1 MAEKSLRVQENNK
14 TFFGKIT
21 KTLTKILIPTKVGI
35 NGIIIGVKR
44 NNLIKAFENYN
55 NLETNDT
62 EKQETLSKKY
72 EDMYALYLE
81 SIDKYIMDS
90 IYNKVKSE
98 NATDFEKNALSN
110 YYTIIQLK
118 DTQYLEY
125 KYRKQKYLIEL
136 DYESINQ
143 NKEKLIERYK
153 RFYASKME
161 NLYKGILKNYSIQ
174 LADSKTTNQSKD
186 EIYNKIF
193 DTLEE
198 YITEILPIKI
208 ENQTE
213 TNYDEIIEEYERFNT
228 FLAGKLDNVDIIKK
242 KLALLAI
249 SRKLFTHSLP
259 LIVAEQCYVQLL
271 KQTRKIMIE
280 ESNDS
285 KKEFAFNMLMDLIE
299 EYNVKLLSTKIYWDK
314 PAQREEYKK
323 FWDEFCQIARM
334 KDKAPNEYETKRE
347 ILFVKN
353 DLKALQ
359 KNEKKYIKIIKYYK
373 DRLVTLGVLRK
384 MPNKCKTINGKFE
397 KKKVIAK

>member
-1 MAEKSLRVQENNK
+1 MEERSLRVQQNNK

-21 KTLTKILIPTKVGI
+21 KTITKILIPTKVGI

-55 NLETNDT
+55 NVDTNDT
-62 EKQETLSKKY
+62 SKQEILSKKY

-90 IYNKVKSE
+90 IYKKVKSE
-98 NATDFEKNALSN
+98 AANEFEKRALSN
-110 YYTIIQLK
+110 YYTVIQLK
-118 DTQYLEY
+118 ENQYMEY

-143 NKEKLIERYK
+143 NKEKLIEKYK
-153 RFYASKME
+153 KFYASKME
-161 NLYKGILKNYSIQ
+161 SLYKGILKNYSIQ
-174 LADSKTTNQSKD
+174 LADNKTRNQSK
-186 EIYNKIF
+186 EEVYNKIF

-213 TNYDEIIEEYERFNT
+213 LNYEEIIDEYEKFNT
-228 FLAGKLDNVDIIKK
+228 FLAGKLDNIDIIKK

-259 LIVAEQCYVQLL
+259 LIVAEQCYIELL

-280 ESNDS
+280 QKNEA
-285 KKEFAFNMLMDLIE
+285 KKEYAFNMLMDLIE

-323 FWDEFCQIARM
+323 FWDNFCQIART
-334 KDKAPNEYETKRE
+334 KDKNPQEYKTKRE

-353 DLKALQ
+353 DLKALL
-359 KNEKKYIKIIKYYK
+359 KNEKKYSEIIKYYRN
-373 DRLVTLGVLRK
+373 RLVKLGVLRQLL
-384 MPNKCKTINGKFE
+384 NRCKTIEGKFE

>member
-1 MAEKSLRVQENNK
+1 MAEKSLRVQQNNK

-35 NGIIIGVKR
+35 NGIIISVKR

-55 NLETNDT
+55 NTETNDT
-62 EKQETLSKKY
+62 TKQETLSKKY

-81 SIDKYIMDS
+81 SIDRYIMDS
-90 IYNKVKSE
+90 IYNKVKTE
-98 NATDFEKNALSN
+98 NATDFEKNALSD

-143 NKEKLIERYK
+143 NKEKLIEKYK
-153 RFYASKME
+153 KFYSSKME

-213 TNYDEIIEEYERFNT
+213 TNYDEIVEEYEKFNA

-280 ESNDS
+280 ETQQS

-334 KDKAPNEYETKRE
+334 KDKDEKEYEAKRE

-353 DLKALQ
+353 DLKALL
-359 KNEKKYIKIIKYYK
+359 KNEKKYNPIIKFYK
-373 DRLVTLGVLRK
+373 ERLVKLGVLRQI
-384 MPNKCKTINGKFE
+384 PNKCKTIDKKFE
-397 KKKVIAK
+397 KKKIIAK